1 MRETTQL
8 EPQFLTATQ
17 VSERIINVHPRTL
30 KRAQARGDIKGHFL
44 GGKWWFDR
52 ESVLAWISGEKVSAV
67 SAAGPV
73 TPTGLIPSGKRPR
86 GRPRKVRQKEA
97 SI

>member
-8 EPQFLTATQ
+8 EPQFLTATE

-44 GGKWWFDR
+44 GGKWWFER
-52 ESVLAWISGEKVSAV
+52 ESVLAWISGKKKTSTPE
-67 SAAGPV
+67 PV
-73 TPTGLIPSGKRPR
+73 TPTGSIPSGKRPR
-86 GRPRKVRQKEA
+86 GRPRKVRQKGA